1 MNGGGIRDLLLP
13 PGGVDLDKVEEQLV
27 RQAIERTRGDQ
38 TAAAGVLGLSRDQM
52 RYRSARQGLL
62 PR

>member
-1 MNGGGIRDLLLP
+1 LP